1 MYRLLIVDDEH
12 HVADQIETIFLTQ
25 TRMDLEVHKA
35 YLASDALEILNRL
48 KIDVLLTDIKMP
60 GADGFYLADRVTEQ
74 WPEARIIFLTA
85 YSEFDLIYKTQKYK
99 SVSFLLK
106 TEGEE
111 AIIDVVFNAISEI
124 ERSRRL
130 ILARAESDSTF
141 KQTEGNKALAL
152 YLNTGDPSGISAHP
166 YIDTRKETSA
176 VLIVT
181 QNPAESV
188 QKEDMAHLNA
198 LALRVKAMLGDKVCL
213 DAVYTDPMFAVL
225 VFQPQGSMVEPS
237 FSNSLQQ
244 SFDTITETV
253 LDIYGAEAVT
263 AITQQPFMF
272 NELFEK
278 IDHMKQFLA
287 SSFES
292 GSGRVFTNT
301 DEANIKKE
309 KDLIDW
315 KTRYTPKVNAILGAI
330 RDGDYDKVLELM
342 SPLEKAAESVSNKLN
357 YPIIIVYEQVALC
370 LLDRIISKKLFERIS
385 IEGDIYHMLLIDSF
399 STWKDAFDF
408 LERIIR
414 LLKASDT
421 EVRDISE
428 NRFLKYIYDYVDA
441 HISEDLSL
449 SVLSAKMNYNPS
461 YISRLFKRLT
471 GQTLLDYIT
480 SRRMDH
486 AVKMLTETNASIQ
499 EIAKATGISSGQYF
513 ALLFRK
519 KYGVSPLDY
528 RRDHSHK

>member
-12 HVADQIETIFLTQ
+12 HVADEIETIFLTQ
-25 TRMDLEVHKA
+25 TMMDLEVHKA
-35 YLASDALEILNRL
+35 YLASDALAILNRI

-74 WPEARIIFLTA
+74 WPEAKIIFLTA

-111 AIIDVVFNAISEI
+111 AIIGVVQTAINEI

-130 ILARAESDSTF
+130 LSAQAEADSSAQ
-141 KQTEGNKALAL
+141 QTEGYKALAMF
-152 YLNTGDPSGISAHP
+152 LNTGDMSGMSAHP
-166 YIDTRKETSA
+166 YIGTHKQTSA
-176 VLIVT
+176 VLVT
-181 QNPAESV
+181 APNASENM
-188 QKEDMAHLNA
+188 QKEDLAHLNA
-198 LALRVKAMLGDKVCL
+198 LMLRVKAMLSDKFIV
-213 DAVYTDPMFAVL
+213 DAVYTDNMFAVL
-225 VFQPQGSMVEPS
+225 VFQPHEGMSEPS
-237 FSNSLQQ
+237 FSNNLLQ
-244 SFDTITETV
+244 SFDSITEAV
-253 LDIYGAEAVT
+253 LDIYGSEAVT
-263 AITQQPFMF
+263 AITDQSFMF

-278 IDHMKQFLA
+278 TDYMKQFLA
-287 SSFES
+287 ASFES
-292 GSGRVFTNT
+292 GSGRVFTSA
-301 DEANIKKE
+301 DEIKIKKE
-309 KDLIDW
+309 KDLLDW
-315 KTRYTPKVNAILGAI
+315 KTRYAPDVNNILIAI
-330 RDGDYDKVLELM
+330 RDGDYDKVLELL
-342 SPLEKAAESVSNKLN
+342 SPLQKVAESVNNKLN
-357 YPIIIVYEQVALC
+357 YPIIIAYEQVALC

-399 STWKDAFDF
+399 PSWKDAFGF
-408 LERIIR
+408 LERIIQ

-449 SVLSAKMNYNPS
+449 SVLSERMNYNPS

-480 SRRMDH
+480 SRRMEH
-486 AVKMLTETNASIQ
+486 AVKMLKETNASIQ

-528 RRDHSHK
+528 RRDHSRK